1 MKLGAYTGQQQ
12 KNSFCGV
19 VTEMRANEI
28 VALYLI
34 TILLFQQFMSVSA

>member
-34 TILLFQQFMSVSA
+34 TILLFQQYMSVSA